1 MSNLFNLFQK
11 IEKNPGMYIGRPS
24 VSDLFMFVVGYEF
37 ARGESDLDLTDSEE
51 SFHADFQPWLQQ
63 RLGINSVASWAKL
76 IMLTCHSEQEG
87 FKQFFELLNEFQH
100 QNIDR
105 LQTGDLNEIYTQH
118 NELEFQHR

>member
-1 MSNLFNLFQK
+1 
-11 IEKNPGMYIGRPS
+11 
-24 VSDLFMFVVGYEF
+24 
-37 ARGESDLDLTDSEE
+37 
-51 SFHADFQPWLQQ
+51 
-63 RLGINSVASWAKL
+63 
-76 IMLTCHSEQEG
+76 MLTYHSEQEG